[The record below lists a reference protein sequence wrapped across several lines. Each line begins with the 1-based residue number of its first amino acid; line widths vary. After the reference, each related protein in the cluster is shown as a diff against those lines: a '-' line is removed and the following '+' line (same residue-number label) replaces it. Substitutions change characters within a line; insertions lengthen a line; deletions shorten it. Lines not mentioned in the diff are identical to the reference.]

1 MDCLID
7 LISFI
12 DISTQLSSTIPL
24 FSNDLL
30 SLDSSISSINIPFK
44 SCNNNNYT
52 IFDLSRFNLLESV
65 EIGDECFES
74 VKTFYIDG
82 LSQLKTIKIGKKS
95 FTQNKNSLEYD
106 ESKSFH
112 ILNCESLESIQIG
125 ERSFSDFGG
134 EFELD
139 NLPQLQSIQIGT
151 IGSNSYSFLG
161 SSFVIRGI
169 ELILDIE
176 RLDLPKLQSVNLGK
190 RTFNYSEIY
199 CLCNLNSLEALEIGD
214 FSFKSVN
221 TFRID
226 GLNGLKTIRIGKNSF
241 TQLENVD
248 DDSKSFHILNCE
260 SLESIQIGKYGFS
273 DFAGEFELKNLPQLQ
288 FIQFGFDEN
297 SAHNFCYSSFVIRG
311 IELILKI

>member
-95 FTQNKNSLEYD
+95 FTQNKNSSEYD

-112 ILNCESLESIQIG
+112 ILNWESL
-125 ERSFSDFGG
+125 
-134 EFELD
+134 
-139 NLPQLQSIQIGT
+139 
-151 IGSNSYSFLG
+151 
-161 SSFVIRGI
+161 
-169 ELILDIE
+169 
-176 RLDLPKLQSVNLGK
+176 
-190 RTFNYSEIY
+190 
-199 CLCNLNSLEALEIGD
+199 
-214 FSFKSVN
+214 
-221 TFRID
+221 
-226 GLNGLKTIRIGKNSF
+226 
-241 TQLENVD
+241 
-248 DDSKSFHILNCE
+248 
-260 SLESIQIGKYGFS
+260 
-273 DFAGEFELKNLPQLQ
+273 
-288 FIQFGFDEN
+288 
-297 SAHNFCYSSFVIRG
+297 
-311 IELILKI
+311 